1 MALSRQESKE
11 RTHGRLIRGTLKVLL
26 EDGPGSLTT
35 GRIAK
40 AAGVAQP
47 TFYVHFSDMD
57 DALNQAASWVESRL
71 NERLRES
78 RKSIVLGSPLETVR
92 SAFKQSVQGMVQEPG
107 LTTLF
112 LRHRRDFSSPLGRRF
127 AEIHRKAQNGLM
139 RDLQSMG
146 ITEAM
151 VPDLSVHAQLLTAMT
166 LSVVEGILDETIE
179 DPESCY
185 DSIARM
191 AIRATD
197 GWSGAS

>member
-1 MALSRQESKE
+1 
-11 RTHGRLIRGTLKVLL
+11 
-26 EDGPGSLTT
+26 
-35 GRIAK
+35 
-40 AAGVAQP
+40 
-47 TFYVHFSDMD
+47 MD
-57 DALNQAASWVESRL
+57 DALNQAASWVEGRL

-127 AEIHRKAQNGLM
+127 ADIHRKAQNGLM